1 MLEYYVKNVQF
12 YIILSVWLVVG
23 MYAGPAIFVVLPFTL
38 FLMRNKG
45 MWEELLIGFFFIL
58 ILSDSLVP
66 ALHFAKNIKI
76 VYLVVLAGFVVLD
89 FEEFAP
95 LNNLYRVFI
104 PFFLIA
110 ILCLFFSPSLFIGFQ
125 KTFSYILMVVLIPTF
140 MSKFYR
146 DGKEFV
152 FRSIIYF
159 GVTIL
164 LAGFVLYFVKRD
176 YAYIALIHRFTGVFG
191 NPNGLGLFAFLLF
204 TLFFTLNDIFEDLFS
219 NRQKIF
225 IYSVIVFSVFLS
237 NSRNAILSVVIL
249 VVFEKIFKK
258 SSFLGF
264 IFSVILFFINI
275 LISDYIPILI
285 KEFGL
290 ESFFRLNTLQELS
303 GRAIA
308 WQFAWAKIQNNFF
321 IGRGFGYDEFTMR
334 ANYHLLS
341 KLGTQG
347 GVHSSYLSL
356 WMDFGLVGLLIYFR
370 SFFLV
375 FIRAIKLNRL
385 AFSIMY
391 AVLFSAA
398 FEGLFIGSLNPQ
410 MIILLM
416 IITLLNDSD
425 FYEREQELPQLVV
438 ATK

>member
-249 VVFEKIFKK
+249 VVFEKI
-258 SSFLGF
+258 L
-264 IFSVILFFINI
+264 N
-275 LISDYIPILI
+275 LITP
-285 KEFGL
+285 GC
-290 ESFFRLNTLQELS
+290 
-303 GRAIA
+303 
-308 WQFAWAKIQNNFF
+308 
-321 IGRGFGYDEFTMR
+321 
-334 ANYHLLS
+334 
-341 KLGTQG
+341 
-347 GVHSSYLSL
+347 
-356 WMDFGLVGLLIYFR
+356 
-370 SFFLV
+370 
-375 FIRAIKLNRL
+375 
-385 AFSIMY
+385 
-391 AVLFSAA
+391 
-398 FEGLFIGSLNPQ
+398 
-410 MIILLM
+410 
-416 IITLLNDSD
+416 
-425 FYEREQELPQLVV
+425 
-438 ATK
+438 